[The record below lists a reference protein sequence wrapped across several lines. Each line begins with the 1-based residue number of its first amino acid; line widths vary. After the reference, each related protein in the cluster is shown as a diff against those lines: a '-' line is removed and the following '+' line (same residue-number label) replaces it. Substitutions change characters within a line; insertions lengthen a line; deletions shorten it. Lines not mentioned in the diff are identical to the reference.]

1 MWQFGSAREANLV
14 LPLMTPQVICL
25 LADLQRTH
33 TPNEFEAVIEK
44 LLRGLKEQK

>member
-1 MWQFGSAREANLV
+1 MIQFESAREANLV

-25 LADLQRTH
+25 LAGLQRTH

-44 LLRGLKEQK
+44 LLSSLKGAK